1 MTKFSTLRITALL
14 VFSLCSCDIESKK
27 ENNEVSVTDTD
38 PAMTP
43 LFKFDYDTIRQ
54 GDSLSGIIGAVFKPS
69 ITSKQR
75 QELIA
80 TISYRLDTTDIEL
93 TDDSSFE
100 KSNRLNDSTFRFSIL
115 PTHIGLNSIT
125 RKSLFAAINV
135 KFNYLDSQKQT
146 YIFRNRFEFY
156 IRK

>member
-69 ITSKQR
+69 
-75 QELIA
+75 L
-80 TISYRLDTTDIEL
+80 
-93 TDDSSFE
+93 
-100 KSNRLNDSTFRFSIL
+100 
-115 PTHIGLNSIT
+115 LNSD
-125 RKSLFAAINV
+125 KN
-135 KFNYLDSQKQT
+135 
-146 YIFRNRFEFY
+146 
-156 IRK
+156 